1 MTAAAQA
8 PAFAVPGGLRDIA
21 RQGSESMAAAAKI
34 VTDLTAQEVAMIVGM
49 LRERV
54 SLRPSTSTV
63 ERAGRMV
70 TVFTDAGKI
79 LLDLAS
85 SETAIIAE
93 GFKDVFGLRPS
104 FSALFDVV
112 PRGIETLID
121 MHRRVLDAVSTQT
134 QEMVDSYTSGKPLM
148 LRSRMINSVRTAV
161 DGFILTQKM
170 FLDEI
175 SEQVTLATEAPRES
189 KSARMDRSKTLIELS
204 KQGIEKFIETQK
216 LLLDLAVENAEAETD
231 RPRGRG
237 PARTSL
243 AELTRKSVH
252 NFTTAQKS
260 LLDLALSRIP
270 AADETT
276 PRRRS
281 RKAAEPDVE
290 VKARRAARAVARET
304 AKKAGAEA
312 GRKAGRAAGRQAGRA
327 AAKEEVAA
335 EIEEI

>member
-34 VTDLTAQEVAMIVGM
+34 VSDLTAQEVSMIVGM

-54 SLRPSTSTV
+54 SLRPSATTA
-63 ERAGRMV
+63 ERAGRVV
-70 TVFTDAGKI
+70 TVFTEAGKT
-79 LLDLAS
+79 LLDLAV
-85 SETAIIAE
+85 SETAIVAE
-93 GFKDVFGLRPS
+93 GVKDVFGLRPS
-104 FSALFDVV
+104 IAALVDMV
-112 PRGIETLID
+112 PRGIETMLD
-121 MHRRVLDAVSTQT
+121 MHKRLLDGVATQT
-134 QEMVDSYTSGKPLM
+134 QELVDAYTADKPLM
-148 LRSRMINSVRTAV
+148 LRSRTINSVRAVV
-161 DGFILTQKM
+161 DGFILAQKT
-170 FLDEI
+170 FLDQV
-175 SEQVTLATEAPRES
+175 SEQVTLATETPKSSKPRT
-189 KSARMDRSKTLIELS
+189 DLSKTLIELS
-204 KQGIEKFIETQK
+204 RQGVEKFIETQK
-216 LLLDLAVENAEAETD
+216 ILLDLAVENAEAETE
-231 RPRGRG
+231 RPRGRT
-237 PARTSL
+237 PSRTSM

-270 AADETT
+270 PADETA

-281 RKAAEPDVE
+281 RKTEEPDVE
-290 VKARRAARAVARET
+290 VKVRRAARAVARET

-312 GRKAGRAAGRQAGRA
+312 GRKAGRAAGRKAGRA